1 MTLTN
6 RILVAMVAGILLG
19 SLLNLLF
26 KSSGMSDG
34 FRVALD
40 GYLIN
45 GLFDLVGRVFI
56 ASLKLLV
63 VPLVLVSLI
72 CGSSSLGDSARMGP
86 IAVKTLAFYLATTA
100 IAVSLAL
107 GIAVLVAP
115 GSHVEL
121 TSDAVFQASE
131 APPLIDVLVDI
142 FPSNPFHALAQGK
155 MLQIIVFALLFGYA
169 ISHAGDAGKRVAAFL
184 QDMEKIV
191 LKMVGIMME
200 LAPYGVFALLAKL
213 FSEMGI
219 GAIADLAA
227 YFLTVLG
234 VLLLHA
240 LVVYSLLLKFFS
252 GQSPRMMMSKM
263 RSVWAFAFSTA
274 SSGATLPITLRTVE
288 RKMGVHNSVAGFTV
302 PLGATINM
310 DGTAIMQGVATV
322 FIAQVYG
329 IDLSLGDFLIV
340 IVTATL
346 ASIGTAAVPGVGLIT
361 LALVLEQA
369 GLPVEG
375 IALIIGVDR
384 LLDMVRT
391 AVNVTGDA
399 TVSVIVGKSENK
411 FDESVFLNPKADLES
426 ETGTSE
432 PPSNPQVT
440 KAA

>member
-1 MTLTN
+1 MSLTN
-6 RILVAMVAGILLG
+6 RILIAMVAGILLG
-19 SLLNLLF
+19 SLLNLLMH
-26 KSSGMSDG
+26 SSGVSSTIHQLLGD
-34 FRVALD
+34 
-40 GYLIN
+40 YLIN
-45 GLFDLVGRVFI
+45 GLFDLVGRIFV

-86 IAVKTLAFYLATTA
+86 IAGKTLLFYLATTA
-100 IAVSLAL
+100 IAISLAL
-107 GIAVLVAP
+107 FFAVVVGP
-115 GSHVEL
+115 GHHVEL
-121 TSDAVFQASE
+121 TSEASYQAMA

-142 FPSNPFHALAQGK
+142 FPSNPFRALADGS

-169 ISHAGDAGKRVAAFL
+169 ISHAGEPGRRIASFFR
-184 QDMEKIV
+184 DMESIV
-191 LKMVGIMME
+191 MKMVDIMMGF
-200 LAPYGVFALLAKL
+200 APYGVFALLAKL
-213 FSEMGI
+213 FSNMGI
-219 GAIADLAA
+219 GAILDLAA

-234 VLLLHA
+234 VLLIHA
-240 LVVYSLLLKFFS
+240 LCVYPILLKTFT
-252 GQSPRMMMSKM
+252 GLSPRIMISKM
-263 RSVWAFAFSTA
+263 RAVWAFAFSTA

-288 RKMGVHNSVAGFTV
+288 LRLGVHNSVAGFTV

-329 IDLSLGDFLIV
+329 IDLTATAFMTV
-340 IVTATL
+340 ILTATL

-361 LALVLEQA
+361 LAMVLEQA

-399 TVSVIVGKSENK
+399 TVSVIVAKSEK
-411 FDESVFLNPKADLES
+411 QFDEAVYLNPMADMEQGRKDT
-426 ETGTSE
+426 ETV
-432 PPSNPQVT
+432 P
-440 KAA
+440 AL

>member
-1 MTLTN
+1 MSLTN
-6 RILVAMVAGILLG
+6 RILIAMVAGILLG
-19 SLLNLLF
+19 SLLNLLIH
-26 KSSGMSDG
+26 SSG
-34 FRVALD
+34 VAD
-40 GYLIN
+40 SVHQMINVFLID
-45 GLFDLVGRVFI
+45 GLFDFIGRIFV

-86 IAVKTLAFYLATTA
+86 IAGKTLLFYLATTA
-100 IAVSLAL
+100 IAISIAL
-107 GIAVLVAP
+107 FFAVLVGP
-115 GSHVEL
+115 GNHVEI
-121 TSDAVFQASE
+121 TGEASFQATA
-131 APPLIDVLVDI
+131 APPLMDVLVGI
-142 FPSNPFHALAQGK
+142 FPSNPFQALAEGS

-169 ISHAGDAGKRVAAFL
+169 ISHAGEQGRRIASFFR
-184 QDMEKIV
+184 DMEAIV
-191 LKMVGIMME
+191 MRMVDILMA

-213 FSEMGI
+213 FANMGI
-219 GAIADLAA
+219 GAIVDLAA

-234 VLLLHA
+234 VLLIHA
-240 LVVYSLLLKFFS
+240 LVVYPFLLKTFT
-252 GQSPRMMMSKM
+252 GLSPRILMSKM

-288 RKMGVHNSVAGFTV
+288 RRLGVHNSVAGFTV

-329 IDLSLGDFLIV
+329 VDLSATAYITV
-340 IVTATL
+340 ILTATL

-361 LALVLEQA
+361 LAMVLEQA
-369 GLPVEG
+369 GLPIEG

-399 TVSVIVGKSENK
+399 TVSVIVGKSEK
-411 FDESVFLNPKADLES
+411 QFDEGVFLNPRADLDGSKE
-426 ETGTSE
+426 EFDAVPT
-432 PPSNPQVT
+432 
-440 KAA
+440 A